1 MPTGVYVRSEEY
13 LKRLKAQG
21 AKYGFKKGNE
31 FGNRFKEGQ
40 KPWNTGLKNRPNMG
54 FQKGNKINLGRERL
68 DIKGDKNNKWKGE
81 DTSITA
87 KHRWIVKNYGNPPCC
102 EDCGEEGYYII
113 KSNRAKQW
121 TIQWSNCDHKY
132 RRLREDYNGRCVK
145 CHRKYDK
152 S

>member
-1 MPTGVYVRSEEY
+1 MKKSVWNKGRSMKDY
-13 LKRLKAQG
+13 PQC
-21 AKYGFKKGNE
+21 
-31 FGNRFKEGQ
+31 
-40 KPWNTGLKNRPNMG
+40 G
-54 FQKGNKINLGRERL
+54 FQKGHGLINGGCVGKHWKVKDTSNYTGENGFKKAEYCEE
-68 DIKGDKNNKWKGE
+68 DNWNWKGE
-81 DTSITA
+81 NASVDS
-87 KHRWIVKNYGNPPCC
+87 KHIWIRNHYGNPPCC

-152 S
+152 SQGFKIY